1 MAADNPVVVIR
12 GPAIHSPGKHP
23 GNGRPYPLIGWLRRL
38 HGYFAA
44 FAPTNSVESPS
55 ALYHGRPCPK
65 PYGFSPIFWS
75 NTPVNPSA

>member
-44 FAPTNSVESPS
+44 FAPTNSVSSPS
-55 ALYHGRPCPK
+55 AFISRETLP
-65 PYGFSPIFWS
+65 
-75 NTPVNPSA
+75 